1 MAQHKKDYKPEDIM
15 YPEQAI
21 VESELVKEMK
31 FMNLFQLDNSR
42 KEIYRL
48 MQFVN

>member
-31 FMNLFQLDNSR
+31 NSLLTH
-42 KEIYRL
+42 RL
-48 MQFVN
+48 IRH